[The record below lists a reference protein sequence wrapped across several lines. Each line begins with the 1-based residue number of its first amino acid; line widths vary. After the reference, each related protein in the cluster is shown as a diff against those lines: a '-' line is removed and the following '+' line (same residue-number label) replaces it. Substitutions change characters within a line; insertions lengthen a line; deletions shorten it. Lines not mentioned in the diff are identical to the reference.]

1 MRPRST
7 YIALLFLLL
16 TLGACASGAHR
27 GAVPAQEQTTL
38 RVQNQ
43 SWLDMNVF
51 VLRSGQRIRLGMV
64 PGSSTRVLVIP
75 ANIMFG
81 MTPLQF
87 MADPVGSPRT
97 PISQEITVRPGD
109 EVTLIIPNR

>member
-1 MRPRST
+1 MRPRPT

-16 TLGACASGAHR
+16 TFSGCASGAR
-27 GAVPAQEQTTL
+27 QGAAPAQEQTTL

-51 VLRSGQRIRLGMV
+51 VLRGGQRIRLGMV

-75 ANIMFG
+75 SNVMFG
-81 MTPLQF
+81 MTPLRF
-87 MADPVGSPRT
+87 LADPVGSPRT
-97 PISQEITVRPGD
+97 PISHEITVRPGD
-109 EVTLIIPNR
+109 QVTLIIPNR